1 MFLGRQAALLPSPV
15 LPSLSFLLTPWE
27 EGLAWPS
34 PCLLYFI
41 QYKQPL
47 GGAFSVA
54 WSHTHTH
61 TDTQTDIQT
70 HTHTLEP
77 SALLLLGTP
86 STPSDVSGGQWCRDA
101 GGQGQEATWLQA

>member
-34 PCLLYFI
+34 LCLLYFI

-54 WSHTHTH
+54 WPY
-61 TDTQTDIQT
+61 T

-77 SALLLLGTP
+77 ND
-86 STPSDVSGGQWCRDA
+86 STAA
-101 GGQGQEATWLQA
+101 GNPVHPIRCVRWAVVQG